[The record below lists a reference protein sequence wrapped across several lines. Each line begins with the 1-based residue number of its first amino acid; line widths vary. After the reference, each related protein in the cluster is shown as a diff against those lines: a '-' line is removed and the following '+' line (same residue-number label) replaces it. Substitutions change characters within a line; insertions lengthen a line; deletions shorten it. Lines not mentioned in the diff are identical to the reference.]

1 MKISLQPFRDMVN
14 RETHYP
20 NTRTRI
26 EIADACGMS
35 LSMMNAIMQGCVDS
49 ISLAS
54 LARIMDAMHCDF
66 NDIVSIKV

>member
-1 MKISLQPFRDMVN
+1 MEVSLQPFRDMVN

-35 LSMMNAIMQGCVDS
+35 LSMINAIMSGSVDS

-54 LARIMDAMHCDF
+54 AARIMEAMRCDF
-66 NDIVSIKV
+66 SDIVSIK